1 MVLDK
6 VLEKEIKKFDVD
18 TEIKMGFEK
27 YLTPD
32 EKWDIVSKFFQG
44 KSTENMKVICNKI
57 NKMIVV
63 DFSSA
68 RKAKEFADMPS
79 EGLAAFARQWLR
91 EKGEDFK
98 KYDVYFNLAVTY
110 EDKDEKKNKKVII
123 RVM

>member
-18 TEIKMGFEK
+18 TEIKMNIEK
-27 YLTPD
+27 YLSPD
-32 EKWDIVSKFFQG
+32 DKWDIVSKFFQG
-44 KSTENMKVICNKI
+44 KMTEEKVACDKK

-63 DFSSA
+63 DFKNT

-79 EGLAAFARQWLR
+79 SGLAAFARQWLR
-91 EKGEDFK
+91 DKGEDFK
-98 KYDVYFNLAVTY
+98 IYDVYFNLGVTY
-110 EDKDEKKNKKVII
+110 DDKDEKKNKKVII